1 MQDATHPAKGKFQ
14 LILHLLAL
22 QTVVP
27 AVLALIGMR
36 DMRSLFAVRGQTD
49 STYRNTRQLH
59 NEISSE
65 KVNLYQTFFI
75 II

>member
-27 AVLALIGMR
+27 AVLPLIGMR

-49 STYRNTRQLH
+49 ST
-59 NEISSE
+59 
-65 KVNLYQTFFI
+65 
-75 II
+75 

>member
-1 MQDATHPAKGKFQ
+1 MAKNPKNSPKRGCSTSTHPAQEIFQ

-27 AVLALIGMR
+27 VVLPLIGMR

-49 STYRNTRQLH
+49 ST
-59 NEISSE
+59 
-65 KVNLYQTFFI
+65 
-75 II
+75 